1 MEKNTMKTF
10 YFNFEDGLEQKYI
23 DWAKEAVQ
31 DFINLFPEYK
41 DNFATTERNITY
53 DNLGISILQT
63 LAEQNRQYYEKMKR
77 TQQSTEDFDETSF
90 WQMFEKL
97 PDGSY
102 KPSFEKQIALATRNG
117 MIDIQKLS
125 QLQSDSFG
133 NMYSASTPILVNVT
147 KQKAHGNIRGISS
160 ETSINISA
168 GTCANLGYTG
178 EDLKTYFKDIIIHE
192 LGHTFNATH
201 EERQNTVENLGSH
214 CTDKNCLMYEYAY
227 TNESFNRRKKLKNPF
242 CADCM
247 ASMHDYM
254 QNFLH
259 FSKTQTQTH
268 TNTNQLQSV
277 NILDLPMFKDI
288 SEGELIAL
296 DNYMQTLEDNNI
308 QRSPQEQLLDMISV
322 FASARGSHN
331 LAPQKGDNIIGT
343 PEFLLATA
351 KTDWSDAAKLSILK
365 GKIYSFK
372 RYVKYTPPFKI
383 EDIENP
389 TPEVKEIED
398 AQLYQGNLARVSD
411 EGYWIRKYGQGYFDD
426 IKADP
431 NKEVHRFILNVNPS
445 VDLFKK
451 LDDFAVKY
459 RCQYKFPNL
468 LSWDGRADTVVI
480 YTSDDRIAEQK
491 KELVKIARPYVRTE
505 RMTNSLDGVKIAD
518 GIFIAKERDKAD
530 ILNLAKQAES
540 LLPQL
545 AERLRNETNSS
556 HRHPLSLG
564 EFLSFEAI
572 IDNVNAIPSPNHT
585 ISLPELNFEN
595 PGRREIFYIYNHL
608 QKQNAP
614 LAQKISDLSDKYNS
628 DWAKMA
634 LDPEFKQIKDDFVK
648 TLNSKNQNQTV
659 QVSNEKLNEI
669 NDGTDKK
676 FKKALR
682 EVFQPAAQ
690 KEGSTYVE
698 DIKAVNYQA
707 QIKHSDGRIDYIEA
721 SSANNVSL
729 TSADKDGNPQ
739 VPGMERFRNLVE
751 YAQKQNKNISFG
763 DIKSPEFKAK
773 LMIACLEAQPPV
785 KMKGA
790 PNLDKE
796 FLDSLSDELK
806 NQLHQAVLDAK
817 RKQQNNNPNDNGKQT
832 SEPTV
837 TTPDN
842 HYKKSQI
849 ACLKSLE
856 AKEKLGKISKM
867 EKAELDYI
875 RADISRNIE
884 LEKAKAKYNSE
895 DPRFE
900 EHKQKSGLKIE
911 NYYYSSKTRT
921 SDTNWKLHLDVVPN
935 RNHPTTKAISEML
948 EKLDIEHKIA
958 KGGENGKGMT
968 IYVGNYADTLRL
980 SKEINARFGKQI
992 ETSPCYVDQ
1001 NLSEHYFNP
1010 KVSGRFW
1017 MQNTFKTQYPRSSVF
1032 GICPATGTKNNEM
1045 EALEAEYRIFDL
1057 AQKNG
1062 IIPAEDKFSDGSY
1075 NLMFFYDG
1083 DFHKSYIFHNIE
1095 AYCSHKLYEK
1105 ELGEFYC
1112 GKHVDKFEKDFFGD
1126 KIPEKGTPERA
1137 LWDKVADEYVAFV
1150 EKTHPN
1156 VIQKMK
1162 QETQGYKSVD
1172 FSKLPPLPQNMQGRG
1187 NGRTA

>member
-1 MEKNTMKTF
+1 MKTF

-53 DNLGISILQT
+53 DNLDISILQT
-63 LAEQNRQYYEKMKR
+63 LAEQNKRIYEERKR
-77 TQQSTEDFDETSF
+77 NQQSTEDFDATSF

-168 GTCANLGYTG
+168 GTCAALGYTG

-227 TNESFNRRKKLKNPF
+227 TNESFNRRKKLKEPF
-242 CADCM
+242 CQDCM
-247 ASMHDYM
+247 ASMRDYM
-254 QNFLH
+254 QNSLH

-331 LAPQKGDNIIGT
+331 LAPQNGDNIIGT

-545 AERLRNETNSS
+545 AERLRNETNSPN
-556 HRHPLSLG
+556 RHPLSLG

-572 IDNVNAIPSPNHT
+572 IDNVNAILSPNHT

-648 TLNSKNQNQTV
+648 TLNSKNQKQTV

-698 DIKAVNYQA
+698 DIKAQNYQA
-707 QIKHSDGRIDYIEA
+707 RIEHTDGSVDHIEA
-721 SSANNVSL
+721 SSAVNISL

-739 VPGMERFRNLVE
+739 VPGMERFRNIVE
-751 YAQKQNKNISFG
+751 YAQKQNRAITFG
-763 DIKSPEFKAK
+763 DIRSPEFKAR
-773 LMIACLEAQPPV
+773 LMIACLEANPPV

-790 PNLDKE
+790 PATDKT
-796 FLDSLSDELK
+796 FVDSLSDDLK
-806 NQLHQAVLDAK
+806 KQLHRAMLAAK
-817 RKQQNNNPNDNGKQT
+817 RRQQPQQPKTEEETTAAPQNDY
-832 SEPTV
+832 E
-837 TTPDN
+837 
-842 HYKKSQI
+842 KSRETRKNI
-849 ACLKSLE
+849 LE
-856 AKEKLGKISKM
+856 NKEKLGKISKI
-867 EKAELDYI
+867 EKAELEDI
-875 RADISRNIE
+875 RAIILNRIE
-884 LEKAKAKYNSE
+884 FNKAAKKYGDEN
-895 DPRFE
+895 DPRFA
-900 EHKQKSGLKIE
+900 EHKQKSGFGIE
-911 NYYYSSKTRT
+911 NYYYSSKAKRVCA
-921 SDTNWKLHLDVVPN
+921 DWKLHLDVVPN
-935 RNHPTTKAISEML
+935 RGHPTTKAVSEFL

-958 KGGENGKGMT
+958 HGGENGKGMT
-968 IYVGNYADTLRL
+968 IYVGSYNDTLRL
-980 SKEINARFGKQI
+980 AKEINARFGKEI
-992 ETSPCYVDQ
+992 EPSPRYVDQ
-1001 NLSEHYFNP
+1001 ALSEHYFNP
-1010 KVSGRFW
+1010 KVCGRFY
-1017 MQNTFKTQYPRSSVF
+1017 MQNIFDTQYPRSFVA
-1032 GICPATGTKNNEM
+1032 GICPATGTRNSE
-1045 EALEAEYRIFDL
+1045 LERESGQYRIFDL
-1057 AQKNG
+1057 GQKNG
-1062 IIPAEDKFSDGSY
+1062 IIPAEDQFSDNSY
-1075 NLMFFYDG
+1075 QRLYFRCG
-1083 DFHKSYIFHNIE
+1083 DYHKSYVFQNLE

-1112 GKHVDKFEKDFFGD
+1112 GKNAEKFERDFFGD
-1126 KIPEKGTPERA
+1126 RLPEKGSPERA
-1137 LWDKVADEYVAFV
+1137 QWDKTAQQYVSFI
-1150 EKTHPN
+1150 EKEHPN
-1156 VIQKMK
+1156 IIGRMQQEKQK
-1162 QETQGYKSVD
+1162 YIPLD
-1172 FSKLPPLPQNMQGRG
+1172 FSKLPPAPIKPQTKQSGR
-1187 NGRTA
+1187 